1 MKHILFISI
10 SILSFISFGQTT
22 YIDIPRT
29 KISFPKLDNYR
40 LNTLTSIL
48 NSTDNTTD
56 AIQFFEMDGG
66 NFESNTR
73 NFSKDEFEKK
83 GMIVTQLKDTIIAGF
98 EAIYVIAQVVPN
110 QSIEIAAFVFGNDN
124 FSVMINAIYDQNL
137 NNKGKELI
145 HNSILSLKYDSD
157 KEINPF
163 EGVKFKTK
171 RNPEFI
177 FKTYAANVYNY
188 TSQTD
193 STEFLIITQLPYE
206 PQQSFAQVAANAIYQ
221 AKSQGWEDFK
231 IESETYD
238 DDNKTKRAIVSGNC
252 ILNGIKKSFYF
263 KFISDEKDVI
273 VIVMAVIPESKP
285 QLFKQAKLFASKVKL
300 IKSKSK

>member
-10 SILSFISFGQTT
+10 SILSFICYGQTT

-29 KISFPKLDNYR
+29 KISFPKLDNYQ
-40 LNTLTSIL
+40 LNTVTSVL

-73 NFSKDEFEKK
+73 NFSKDAFEKK
-83 GMIVTQLKDTIIAGF
+83 GMLVTELKDTVIAGF
-98 EAIYVIAQVVPN
+98 EAVYVIVQVPN
-110 QSIEIAAFVFGNDN
+110 QSIEAAMFAFGNDN
-124 FSVMINAIYDQNL
+124 FSVMINAIYDKSL
-137 NNKGKELI
+137 KTEDKALI
-145 HNSILSLKYDSD
+145 QHSILSLKYDSD

-177 FKTYAANVYNY
+177 FKTYVANVYNY

-193 STEFLIITQLPYE
+193 STEFLMITQLPYE
-206 PQQSFAQVAANAIYQ
+206 PQQSLAQVAANAIYQ
-221 AKSQGWEDFK
+221 AKSEGWEDFK

-252 ILNGIKKSFYF
+252 IVNGINKSFHF
-263 KFISDEKDVI
+263 KFISDKKDVI

-300 IKSKSK
+300 IKNK